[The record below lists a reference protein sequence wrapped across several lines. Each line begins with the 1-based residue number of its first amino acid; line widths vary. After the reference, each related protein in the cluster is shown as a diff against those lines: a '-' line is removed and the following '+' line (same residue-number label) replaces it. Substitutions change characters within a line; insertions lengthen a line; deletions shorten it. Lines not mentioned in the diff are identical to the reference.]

1 MRSRMLL
8 AFEQAE
14 SEGDPA
20 KREAWLTFVVVGGGP
35 TGVELAGALAELAR
49 TGLAREYRA
58 IDPATAGHS
67 GAVRSAGFASL
78 FTSSLGSRRA
88 VAAGPRR
95 GGPDGRPR

>member
-35 TGVELAGALAELAR
+35 TGVELAGASTKYYSCTLRKILIR
-49 TGLAREYRA
+49 SRE
-58 IDPATAGHS
+58 
-67 GAVRSAGFASL
+67 
-78 FTSSLGSRRA
+78 
-88 VAAGPRR
+88 
-95 GGPDGRPR
+95 